1 MKNLEEFHVEAGSFE
16 ELKIELEPMFE
27 CIAKKENILENITR
41 LTQLQQEIGLSA
53 PSQLRH
59 YLEKRSYKK
68 ALDFLLQ
75 GYATEDNNQPDCDR
89 VK

>member
-1 MKNLEEFHVEAGSFE
+1 MGVVLFE
-16 ELKIELEPMFE
+16 ELKSELESMFE
-27 CIAKKENILENITR
+27 RIAKKENILGNITR

-53 PSQLRH
+53 SPQLRH

-68 ALDFLLQ
+68 ALDFLCQ
-75 GYATEDNNQPDCDR
+75 GYAAEGGNQPDCDR